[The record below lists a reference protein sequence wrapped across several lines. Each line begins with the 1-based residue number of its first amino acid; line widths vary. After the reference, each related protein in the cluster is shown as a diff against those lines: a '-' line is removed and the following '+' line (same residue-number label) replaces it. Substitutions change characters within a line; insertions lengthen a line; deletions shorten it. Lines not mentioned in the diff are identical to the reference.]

1 VDTITIK
8 VTVTPQ
14 GVVSLSITPKASVEL
29 VLAALEEVRKQ
40 ILHIQIGTDE

>member
-1 VDTITIK
+1 MHDGGR
-8 VTVTPQ
+8 Q